1 MTFPYK
7 CFYTKNVG
15 ARLLVMFLQLKI
27 VNPVPTALYQDVT
40 EAVIRHLKYTP
51 KKKKASYI
59 TWFIFI
65 AQGKEH
71 NSYSQLG
78 ANVENRKLSKIHQV
92 PSLGGIKVNARNR
105 SDLLYADMASFTALC
120 VLLKKSQ
127 ALG

>member
-51 KKKKASYI
+51 KKK
-59 TWFIFI
+59 
-65 AQGKEH
+65 
-71 NSYSQLG
+71 SQLYHMVYFYCSG
-78 ANVENRKLSKIHQV
+78 QR
-92 PSLGGIKVNARNR
+92 
-105 SDLLYADMASFTALC
+105 T
-120 VLLKKSQ
+120 
-127 ALG
+127 